1 MRLTI
6 NGKKYDF
13 GRAVALATERREDS
27 GGDYRLC
34 LVQRKRAKD
43 FFLLRISNVEGKR
56 SWGERID
63 TEQAKILYREL
74 PIRWLSVEEIFGES

>member
-13 GRAVALATERREDS
+13 RRVVVLATERREDS
-27 GGDYRLC
+27 GSDYRLC